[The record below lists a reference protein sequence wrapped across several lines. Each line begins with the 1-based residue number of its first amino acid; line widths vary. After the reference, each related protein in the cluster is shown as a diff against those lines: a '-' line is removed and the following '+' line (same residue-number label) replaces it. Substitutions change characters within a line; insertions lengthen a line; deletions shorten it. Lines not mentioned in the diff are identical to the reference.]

1 MSNHIDLKNLE
12 QLRVDSSWLD
22 TSHTDPLF
30 MVDLFHEFIAD
41 MMKTD
46 LEGYYRLG
54 VSHTSSYRKLWGEP
68 AFIFNGKY
76 PWQTWIFKLAEGEH
90 LVLFSDRKGGTSF
103 EYDGIGRPS
112 PEAFMKGASIINTI
126 KDKVHKTKVPETGFE
141 P

>member
-1 MSNHIDLKNLE
+1 MSNHIDLKSLE

-46 LEGYYRLG
+46 LEGYYRLA
-54 VSHTSSYRKLWGEP
+54 VSHTSSYKKLWGEP

-76 PWQTWIFKLAEGEH
+76 AWQTWIFKLAEGEH

-126 KDKVHKTKVPETGFE
+126 KDKVHKTKVPETGLE